1 MEDKKSMVKKSAVA
15 KRQKILEGAMK
26 VFTENGFDASS
37 MDHIAQTAGVSKITV
52 YKYFQSKENLFQ
64 EIVSDFLLQ
73 SDEKKP
79 ITYSKTRPIRDQLMD
94 FAMAELYRVKDP
106 IPRGVSKLLASVY
119 LFKPDLVKQT
129 LAGKHFYED
138 FTIWLEAAKQDGALT
153 FETAALTAQIFYGMM
168 EGCLTWN
175 ILLTDGAT
183 LPYVEPIL
191 AEILDVF
198 LCRYGTQKVKA

>member
-1 MEDKKSMVKKSAVA
+1 
-15 KRQKILEGAMK
+15 
-26 VFTENGFDASS
+26 
-37 MDHIAQTAGVSKITV
+37 
-52 YKYFQSKENLFQ
+52 
-64 EIVSDFLLQ
+64 
-73 SDEKKP
+73 
-79 ITYSKTRPIRDQLMD
+79 
-94 FAMAELYRVKDP
+94 MAELYRVKDP

-129 LAGKHFYED
+129 LAGKHFYKD